1 MDTRLHSPH
10 PGSAAYDIAY
20 MQLNLVCTC
29 VYSSLAQTHF
39 SSCASQIDDFL
50 NGKSPLS
57 VAIRVGESVVVVNL
71 HRAKVEEIEDD
82 PPPPKRRC
90 YRARRLSEDSGFSE
104 PTPTPSPIQSH
115 EGLHHHL
122 NSNSDEDML
131 DQPFL
136 SDGGHS
142 SYSPASSIAV
152 DSVEEPSSSSSL
164 RSRAVHSEPRLPD
177 SGISMKRKAVM
188 EAIGEILKKMYA
200 SSEKGRLPGSF
211 KGRFSSEFTCDSD
224 MSEVLHS
231 KTTMTSCDNESESK
245 KGSGDSSKGSPLGS
259 CEAATSTA
267 MTTTKSKLE
276 EHEQL
281 REKVAR
287 LKWRMQK
294 QRAVKLAKRKGE
306 KSPCGWMEA
315 LDVKF
320 PEASLKPHKRTN
332 FCGLKRGFL
341 LAD

>member
-1 MDTRLHSPH
+1 MATPTLRRDKAKSISVRIQPTIGPSFTLSVSPNAKVSNLKESISDRMGLSPQKMTLLLHSSELDS
-10 PGSAAYDIAY
+10 GTLGENAIQDGTEIR
-20 MQLNLVCTC
+20 LVPAVESGVTTANS
-29 VYSSLAQTHF
+29 VDPVAMMKHSMSGISDQ
-39 SSCASQIDDFL
+39 QIDDFL

-71 HRAKVEEIEDD
+71 HRAKVEEIDDD

-104 PTPTPSPIQSH
+104 PTPTPSPIRSH

-122 NSNSDEDML
+122 NSNSDEGML

-136 SDGGHS
+136 SDGGPS

-152 DSVEEPSSSSSL
+152 DSMEEPSSSSSL

-211 KGRFSSEFTCDSD
+211 KAVSYTHLTLPTNR
-224 MSEVLHS
+224 EV
-231 KTTMTSCDNESESK
+231 
-245 KGSGDSSKGSPLGS
+245 
-259 CEAATSTA
+259 
-267 MTTTKSKLE
+267 
-276 EHEQL
+276 
-281 REKVAR
+281 
-287 LKWRMQK
+287 
-294 QRAVKLAKRKGE
+294 
-306 KSPCGWMEA
+306 
-315 LDVKF
+315 
-320 PEASLKPHKRTN
+320 
-332 FCGLKRGFL
+332 
-341 LAD
+341 

>member
-1 MDTRLHSPH
+1 M
-10 PGSAAYDIAY
+10 
-20 MQLNLVCTC
+20 
-29 VYSSLAQTHF
+29 
-39 SSCASQIDDFL
+39 
-50 NGKSPLS
+50 
-57 VAIRVGESVVVVNL
+57 VVVNL
-71 HRAKVEEIEDD
+71 HRAKVEEIDDD

-104 PTPTPSPIQSH
+104 PTPTPSPIRSH

-122 NSNSDEDML
+122 NSNSDEGML

-136 SDGGHS
+136 SDGGPS

-231 KTTMTSCDNESESK
+231 KTTMTSCDNESESR
-245 KGSGDSSKGSPLGS
+245 KGNCDISKGGPLDS
-259 CEAATSTA
+259 CEQATSTGV
-267 MTTTKSKLE
+267 TSTKSKLE

-287 LKWRMQK
+287 LKWKMQK